1 MSKQSRCIQTLPVIA
16 AVALTANRF
25 VSPTGGL
32 PAAGGN
38 TLGVALSDTAQG
50 DACPVER
57 LGTAKVVAS
66 AAIAKGAAIESLDDG
81 RAVTRTTGVTCARA
95 LEAATVAGQIIEVAL
110 IPN

>member
-66 AAIAKGAAIESLDDG
+66 APIAKGGGIEALDDG
-81 RAVTRTTGVTCARA
+81 RAAPLDEGVLVARA
-95 LEAATVAGQIIEVAL
+95 LEAATVAGQIIEAAM